1 VNGNVPHVHWR
12 RQDFACCSGW
22 SDGGGLTVGAVIIW
36 VVYLIMSKCD
46 MSLKWDLNQPCCCC
60 YRKPKA
66 HPEKPDIYRRK

>member
-1 VNGNVPHVHWR
+1 
-12 RQDFACCSGW
+12 
-22 SDGGGLTVGAVIIW
+22 VGAVIIW

>member
-1 VNGNVPHVHWR
+1 MAMYHMCIGAGKTSLAVPVG
-12 RQDFACCSGW
+12 ATA
-22 SDGGGLTVGAVIIW
+22 GGLTVGAVIIW